1 MRYEKWIASVIDFFQ
16 RFTVVRINSFCV
28 STMNSTSMNNDLYCT
43 SIPSIALLDFTLG
56 FTILLA
62 SLWAIAGAAF
72 VCTGIKLRFAPSFSL
87 MATFAMLYCA
97 CKCAWFATDAAF
109 VLPTPGLMF
118 EAVARLLG
126 CLQLVCFI
134 AIGRSM
140 IDSSYHDRSLRRVVV
155 ALTVFAVAD
164 AAIIGIVAG
173 LFDEFSDPTND
184 GLIVVLFFSDLLDVL
199 VAAVSFFGAVRCA
212 QAARDGFLTADA
224 QCNVKWHH
232 RFTLFG
238 AFFCSSRLFA
248 SLVSLVLFGL
258 LVGERDRA
266 PLRDNIELGALFAFF
281 VEILPMVFLVRVLS
295 SRGSGNDERRVPR
308 WMRLHTHHMVVF
320 VLILFTVTLAV
331 WGMHSSCALDAA
343 PLGGALAAARAG
355 AVPLYFLI
363 PFAFVPVLYGFVS
376 FLEAASFGTF
386 FPRDAGD
393 SIALHKWLAGLTFV
407 CAAIHVAGHFSLLH
421 AYEVFE
427 EKTSLTPA
435 LVRYFEEIES
445 QERGIWMLPWITG
458 LILVALFVLLWLSY
472 ACCRL
477 RGNAPLFVQVHQ
489 LAAYGALVLV
499 AVHGAG
505 AILKPFPYMWIGVVA
520 ALIVVAID
528 YLVRRRLARDVD
540 VELRLCVTLNEESH
554 AVERVVVA
562 QLLEELPKV
571 VPGVRRRLVS
581 EFARVGLASVHRGVE
596 SLGPARVS
604 HCVHVARAQL
614 DQRAGARRRLDA
626 GAAAAAPPQPRVCG
640 VSQRNLRSGFFARAA
655 CRDGGARHWRH
666 AVHRRRRRCGGGARL
681 APSSAHPHQHLQR
694 RRRRGVDA
702 CESRRDRHG
711 IGRVDVRVRIE

>member
-258 LVGERDRA
+258 LVAERDRA
-266 PLRDNIELGALFAFF
+266 PLRGSIELGRALCLFDRDGAAH
-281 VEILPMVFLVRVLS
+281 VSRARAGLGARAVPQRCVAGRAPLDAAAHASPALAVSHHCLDWS
-295 SRGSGNDERRVPR
+295 S
-308 WMRLHTHHMVVF
+308 
-320 VLILFTVTLAV
+320 TVTLAV
-331 WGMHSSCALDAA
+331 WGMHSSCSLDAA
-343 PLGGALAAARAG
+343 PLGGGLAAARAG

-363 PFAFVPVLYGFVS
+363 PFDVCARALRLCELFSRRRRLARS
-376 FLEAASFGTF
+376 

-393 SIALHKWLAGLTFV
+393 SIALHKLLAGLTFDLR
-407 CAAIHVAGHFSLLH
+407 HHPRGGPLL
-421 AYEVFE
+421 
-427 EKTSLTPA
+427 S
-435 LVRYFEEIES
+435 
-445 QERGIWMLPWITG
+445 
-458 LILVALFVLLWLSY
+458 
-472 ACCRL
+472 
-477 RGNAPLFVQVHQ
+477 
-489 LAAYGALVLV
+489 
-499 AVHGAG
+499 
-505 AILKPFPYMWIGVVA
+505 
-520 ALIVVAID
+520 
-528 YLVRRRLARDVD
+528 
-540 VELRLCVTLNEESH
+540 
-554 AVERVVVA
+554 
-562 QLLEELPKV
+562 
-571 VPGVRRRLVS
+571 
-581 EFARVGLASVHRGVE
+581 
-596 SLGPARVS
+596 
-604 HCVHVARAQL
+604 
-614 DQRAGARRRLDA
+614 
-626 GAAAAAPPQPRVCG
+626 
-640 VSQRNLRSGFFARAA
+640 AA
-655 CRDGGARHWRH
+655 C
-666 AVHRRRRRCGGGARL
+666 L
-681 APSSAHPHQHLQR
+681 
-694 RRRRGVDA
+694 
-702 CESRRDRHG
+702 
-711 IGRVDVRVRIE
+711 